1 MEDGMMEGEYGQEDM
16 YGMEGEMAY
25 DEDGN
30 PIGMYGDEEGMEYD
44 ENGQPMG
51 YEGMDQFDGYG

>member
-1 MEDGMMEGEYGQEDM
+1 
-16 YGMEGEMAY
+16 MAY